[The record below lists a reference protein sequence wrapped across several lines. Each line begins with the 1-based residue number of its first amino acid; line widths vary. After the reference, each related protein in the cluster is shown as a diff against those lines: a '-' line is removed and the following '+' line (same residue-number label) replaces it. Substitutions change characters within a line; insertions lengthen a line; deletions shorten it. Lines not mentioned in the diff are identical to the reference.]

1 MIIYYG
7 AKINTIKCR
16 FNLRITEMRTG
27 QDTRHINKE
36 STGKRVKIEA
46 HSMLLN

>member
-27 QDTRHINKE
+27 QDTRHIKTKKAQEN
-36 STGKRVKIEA
+36 A
-46 HSMLLN
+46 